1 MTPMYHA
8 ILQLFANL
16 AERLAARKLPEHS
29 VHAYVFGGCAVHM
42 HTQSRASSDVDVEFD
57 YDGMVKASEVRL
69 VLEQLPPVDYDD
81 PATGPSQLIW
91 DANFNT
97 TFGPLHEGYQ
107 DRAQVIERGRPVLR
121 SSCGFQ
127 VPKTLPC
134 RNLVALRMSTK
145 MTFSSYCRCPIQAGN
160 CSNRWH
166 GKSVATMSAHHLT
179 LKSPIFRNALRN
191 AGRSRDR
198 P

>member
-16 AERLAARKLPEHS
+16 AEDLAARNIPEHS

-57 YDGMVKASEVRL
+57 YDDMIKVSEVRL

-97 TFGPLHEGYQ
+97 TFGPLHEDYQ
-107 DRAQVIERGRPVLR
+107 DRAQVIERTPGSPVVVWLPSAEDIALSKLGRFEDVDQNDILELLSLPQ
-121 SSCGFQ
+121 SSWELFESLAREVSGYY
-127 VPKTLPC
+127 VGPPLDSKI
-134 RNLVALRMSTK
+134 A
-145 MTFSSYCRCPIQAGN
+145 YIQK
-160 CSNRWH
+160 RLE
-166 GKSVATMSAHHLT
+166 KRR
-179 LKSPIFRNALRN
+179 KKP
-191 AGRSRDR
+191 
-198 P
+198 

>member
-16 AERLAARKLPEHS
+16 AEDLAARNIPEHS

-57 YDGMVKASEVRL
+57 YDDMVKATEVRL

-97 TFGPLHEGYQ
+97 TFGPLHEDYQ
-107 DRAQVIERGRPVLR
+107 GRAQVIERTPGSPVVVWLPSAEDIALSKLGRFEDVDQNDILALLSLPN
-121 SSCGFQ
+121 SSWELFESLAREVSGYY
-127 VPKTLPC
+127 VGPLLDSKI
-134 RNLVALRMSTK
+134 A
-145 MTFSSYCRCPIQAGN
+145 YIQK
-160 CSNRWH
+160 RLE
-166 GKSVATMSAHHLT
+166 KRR
-179 LKSPIFRNALRN
+179 KKP
-191 AGRSRDR
+191 
-198 P
+198 